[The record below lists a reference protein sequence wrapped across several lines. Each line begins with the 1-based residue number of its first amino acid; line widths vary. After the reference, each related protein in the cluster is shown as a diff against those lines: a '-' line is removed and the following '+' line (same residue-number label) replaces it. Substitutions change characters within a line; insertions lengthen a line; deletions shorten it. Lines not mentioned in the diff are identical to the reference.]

1 MFDTEKVRETMAGDP
16 YPVVKAAVVQAS
28 PVYLNRDASVEKA
41 VRLTAEA
48 AAAGARIVAF
58 GESWLPGYPVWFDS
72 GPNAALWG
80 EQTTKE
86 LHAELV
92 ANSVV
97 IPSPAT
103 EALGAAARE
112 HGVYL
117 VIGVHERLDQQNRGT
132 LYNTILYFGP
142 DGMLQGLH
150 RKLVPTYQER
160 MVWGQGD
167 GSTLTVIDTP
177 YGRLGGLVCWEHA
190 MPLARQAMHM
200 KGEQIHV
207 AVWPAGWDMHQVMS
221 RHYAFEGR
229 TFVLA
234 AASVVR
240 VDDMPSHLPGL
251 QALKP
256 MEGDFLIEGGS
267 AIIGPD
273 GMYLAGPV
281 YKEETILYADLNM
294 RRVAEELTT
303 LDVVGHYNRPDIF
316 ELRVNETPRQGIG
329 NVLLATPRDL

>member
-1 MFDTEKVRETMAGDP
+1 MPGDP
-16 YPVVKAAVVQAS
+16 YPVVTAAVVQAS
-28 PVYLNRDASVEKA
+28 PVYLDRDACIAKA
-41 VRLTAEA
+41 AALTAEA
-48 AAAGARIVAF
+48 ASNGARIVAF
-58 GESWLPGYPVWFDS
+58 GETWLPGYPVWFDS
-72 GPNAALWG
+72 GPGAALWG
-80 EQTTKE
+80 ERATKE

-97 IPSPAT
+97 VPSRAT
-103 EALGAAARE
+103 DELAAAARAA
-112 HGVYL
+112 GVYL
-117 VIGVHERLDQQNRGT
+117 VIGVNERVDRQNRGT
-132 LYNTILYFGP
+132 LYNSILYFGP
-142 DGMLQGLH
+142 DGSLMGLH

-167 GSTLTVIDTP
+167 GSTLSVVDTP

-190 MPLARQAMHM
+190 MPLARQAMHA

-240 VDDMPSHLPGL
+240 LADMPDHLEGL
-251 QALKP
+251 RSLRP
-256 MEGDFLIEGGS
+256 IDGEFLIEGGS

-273 GMYLAGPV
+273 GSYLAGPV
-281 YKEETILYADLNM
+281 FREETILYAELDT
-294 RRVAEELTT
+294 RRIAEELTT
-303 LDVVGHYNRPDIF
+303 LDVVGHYNRPDVF
-316 ELRVNETPRQGIG
+316 ELRVNETPLQGVG
-329 NVLLATPRDL
+329 PLQPREPAPQGPMEEAEGS

>member
-1 MFDTEKVRETMAGDP
+1 MAGDP

-28 PVYLNRDASVEKA
+28 PVYLDRDASIEKA
-41 VRLTAEA
+41 AALTAQA
-48 AAAGARIVAF
+48 SGAGAKIVAF
-58 GESWLPGYPVWFDS
+58 GETWLPGYPVWFDS

-92 ANSVV
+92 QNSVV
-97 IPSPAT
+97 MGSPAS
-103 EALGAAARE
+103 ERLAAIARDNA
-112 HGVYL
+112 VYL
-117 VIGVHERLDQQNRGT
+117 IMGVHERIDHHNRGT
-132 LYNTILYFGP
+132 LYNSILYYGP
-142 DGMLQGLH
+142 DGSLLGLH

-160 MVWGQGD
+160 LIWGQGD
-167 GSTLTVIDTP
+167 GSTLSVFDTE

-190 MPLARQAMHM
+190 MPLARQAMHQ

-234 AASVVR
+234 AASVVKLS
-240 VDDMPSHLPGL
+240 DMPPHLAGL
-251 QALKP
+251 QHLKP
-256 MEGDFLIEGGS
+256 MDGEYLIEGGS

-273 GMYLAGPV
+273 GLYMAGPV
-281 YKEETILYADLNM
+281 YHEETILYADLDM
-294 RRVAEELTT
+294 RRIAEELTT
-303 LDVVGHYNRPDIF
+303 LDVVGHYNRPDVF
-316 ELRVNETPRQGIG
+316 ELRVNEVPLQGIG
-329 NVLLATPRDL
+329 SQAR

>member
-1 MFDTEKVRETMAGDP
+1 MTGDP
-16 YPVVKAAVVQAS
+16 YPVVTVAVVQAS
-28 PVYLNRDASVEKA
+28 PVYLNRDRSIEKA
-41 VRLTAEA
+41 AALSVEA
-48 AAAGARIVAF
+48 AAAGAKVVAF

-72 GPNAALWG
+72 GPQAALWG

-92 ANSVV
+92 QNSVV
-97 IPSPAT
+97 IGSPASDRL
-103 EALGAAARE
+103 ASIARDNAI
-112 HGVYL
+112 YL
-117 VIGVHERLDQQNRGT
+117 VMGVHERIDNHNRGS
-132 LYNTILYFGP
+132 LYNSILYYGP
-142 DGMLQGLH
+142 DGTLLGLH

-167 GSTLTVIDTP
+167 GSTLSVFDTE

-190 MPLARQAMHM
+190 MPLARQAMHQ

-240 VDDMPSHLPGL
+240 VSDMPTHLAGL
-251 QALKP
+251 QQLKP
-256 MEGDFLIEGGS
+256 TDGEFLIEGGS

-273 GMYLAGPV
+273 GLYIVEPV
-281 YKEETILYADLNM
+281 YREETILYAELDM
-294 RRVAEELTT
+294 RRIAEELTT

-316 ELRVNETPRQGIG
+316 ELHVNEKPLQGIG
-329 NVLLATPRDL
+329 PQ

>member
-1 MFDTEKVRETMAGDP
+1 MAGDA
-16 YPVVKAAVVQAS
+16 YPIVKAAVVQAA
-28 PVYLNRDASVEKA
+28 PVYLNRDASIEKA
-41 VRLTAEA
+41 SRLTAA
-48 AAAGARIVAF
+48 AAAEGASIVAF
-58 GESWLPGYPVWFDS
+58 GETWLPGYPVWFDS
-72 GPNAALWG
+72 GPKAALWG

-92 ANSVV
+92 ANSVI
-97 IPSPAT
+97 IPGPASDRLA
-103 EALGAAARE
+103 EIARE
-112 HGVYL
+112 NAVYM
-117 VIGVHERLDQQNRGT
+117 VMGIHERIDRYNRGT
-132 LYNTILYFGP
+132 LYNSILYYAP
-142 DGMLQGLH
+142 DGTLLGVH

-167 GSTLTVIDTP
+167 GSTLSVFDTE

-190 MPLARQAMHM
+190 MPLARQAMHQ

-240 VDDMPSHLPGL
+240 LDDMPSHLAGL
-251 QALKP
+251 AELKP
-256 MEGDFLIEGGS
+256 MDGDYLIEGGS

-281 YKEETILYADLNM
+281 YREETILYADLDM
-294 RRVAEELTT
+294 RRIAEELTT
-303 LDVVGHYNRPDIF
+303 LDVVGHYNRPDVF
-316 ELRVNETPRQGIG
+316 ELHVNERPLQGIG
-329 NVLLATPRDL
+329 GISSE

>member
-1 MFDTEKVRETMAGDP
+1 MPGDP

-28 PVYLNRDASVEKA
+28 PVYLDRDASVEKA
-41 VRLTAEA
+41 IGLIADA
-48 AAAGARIVAF
+48 AQEDARIVAF
-58 GESWLPGYPVWFDS
+58 GETWLPGYPVWFDS

-92 ANSVV
+92 QNSVV
-97 IPSPAT
+97 VPSPT
-103 EALGAAARE
+103 TDVLGAACRE
-112 HGVYL
+112 YGVYL
-117 VIGVHERLDQQNRGT
+117 VIGVHERIDPHNRGT

-142 DGMLQGLH
+142 DGALLGLH

-160 MVWGQGD
+160 MIWGQGD
-167 GSTLTVIDTP
+167 GATLSVFDTP

-190 MPLARQAMHM
+190 MPLARQAMHL

-240 VDDMPSHLPGL
+240 ISDMPSHLPGL
-251 QALKP
+251 QHLKP
-256 MEGDFLIEGGS
+256 MEGEYLIEGGS

-273 GMYLAGPV
+273 GGYLAGPV
-281 YKEETILYADLNM
+281 YRDETILYADLDM
-294 RRVAEELTT
+294 RRIAEELTT
-303 LDVVGHYNRPDIF
+303 LDVVGHYNRPDVF
-316 ELRVNETPRQGIG
+316 ELRVNEAPLQGVGPTVPVDQVAPR
-329 NVLLATPRDL
+329 